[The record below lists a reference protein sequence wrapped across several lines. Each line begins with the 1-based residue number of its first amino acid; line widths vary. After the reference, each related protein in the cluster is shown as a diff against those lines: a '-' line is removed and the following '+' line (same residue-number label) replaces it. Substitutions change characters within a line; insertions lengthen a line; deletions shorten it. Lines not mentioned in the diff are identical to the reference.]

1 MDSNKFPDVNSQAD
15 LYKKVLDGVRGKPVI
30 FRTMDIGG
38 DKRVPYWSS
47 IREENPAMGWRAV
60 RVSLDRPVLI
70 RHQMRALI
78 KAANGRNLNL
88 MFPMV
93 TDVSEFNTAKYWLET
108 ELENAKK
115 KGRKL
120 PNTLSVGCMLEVPAL
135 ALQLPTLIEHADFI
149 SVGSNDLF
157 QFLFASDRSSPE
169 LTQRFDPMTPA
180 VLSFLRHLV
189 KQCFDK
195 NIPISLCGEIA
206 GEPLAAMALLG
217 IGFRHLSMAPPS
229 IGPIKTMI
237 RSLSICK
244 LEKYLA
250 SLTIS
255 SEDKLRQ
262 KLDEF
267 ASENGVAY

>member
-1 MDSNKFPDVNSQAD
+1 
-15 LYKKVLDGVRGKPVI
+15 
-30 FRTMDIGG
+30 
-38 DKRVPYWSS
+38 
-47 IREENPAMGWRAV
+47 
-60 RVSLDRPVLI
+60 
-70 RHQMRALI
+70 
-78 KAANGRNLNL
+78 
-88 MFPMV
+88 
-93 TDVSEFNTAKYWLET
+93 
-108 ELENAKK
+108 
-115 KGRKL
+115 
-120 PNTLSVGCMLEVPAL
+120 MLEVPAL

-244 LEKYLA
+244 LEKCLA

-255 SEDKLRQ
+255 SGDSLRQ

-267 ASENGVAY
+267 ASENGVTF